1 MALAVSAGG
10 GLALLWTQDVKVK
23 LESYGKL
30 HIDVTVHQSSA
41 PGRAWRFTSFYG
53 EARHD
58 LRDRSWDLLKLL
70 NSSNNLPW
78 LCVGDFNEVLHASE
92 KIGGQGRSESQME
105 GFREAVEYC
114 GFSDLGY
121 IGLLYMWDNRQPD
134 STNVKCRLDKGLAN
148 SKFLNLFQ
156 SARV

>member
-1 MALAVSAGG
+1 M
-10 GLALLWTQDVKVK
+10 K
-23 LESYGKL
+23 LESYDKL
-30 HIDVTVHQSSA
+30 HIEVTVHQSSA

-78 LCVGDFNEVLHASE
+78 LCAGDFNEVLHASE

-105 GFREAVEYC
+105 GFCEEVEYC